1 MGPPFS
7 SPVVVSADPDLVDV
21 QGLFEANRAALER
34 EIGTSFSFGVR
45 EPNIPSTWTLRLGAS
60 APRLVFDREAQT
72 LICEAPDRSSFF
84 DTLSLLW
91 DLHGHP
97 GGTIPVQDCATV
109 TEAVD
114 RIEEAI
120 RRSWPSFDLHNIDW
134 TALTEQYRSKILTAE
149 DPVPEL
155 KSWLACLGDCH
166 TTIRPVEQPGRLP
179 YRAVAQ
185 NDQVVLTEVP
195 EGSTGHLAGA
205 RVGHALRGIDV
216 ARLRRESGGRPHSL
230 PHLIG
235 LTALRGPVGQEVQ
248 LETES
253 GARWTESYQRNP
265 WPQIVEGRRL
275 RDDVGYL
282 RLRAWSTEYEQH
294 LNEAMEALADC
305 PSLLFD
311 LRGNGGGNFLMA
323 CRFRGR
329 FLQKDRQVGWIRYR
343 LPGGGM
349 SVREPIHAQAAEPA
363 LRWEKPLTIWTDPK
377 TYSASED
384 FLMGLS
390 EEPQIRILG
399 EPSGGGSG
407 RLRVLRLME
416 GWRLTITTSHTFTN
430 DGHCIE
436 GAGHPVEGPI
446 PTQ

>member
-134 TALTEQYRSKILTAE
+134 LALTDQYRSKILTAE

-166 TTIRPVEQPGRLP
+166 TAMRPVEQPGRLP

-235 LTALRGPVGQEVQ
+235 LTALRGPVGQDC
-248 LETES
+248 LLYTS
-253 GARWTESYQRNP
+253 PSP
-265 WPQIVEGRRL
+265 
-275 RDDVGYL
+275 RD
-282 RLRAWSTEYEQH
+282 
-294 LNEAMEALADC
+294 
-305 PSLLFD
+305 
-311 LRGNGGGNFLMA
+311 
-323 CRFRGR
+323 
-329 FLQKDRQVGWIRYR
+329 
-343 LPGGGM
+343 
-349 SVREPIHAQAAEPA
+349 
-363 LRWEKPLTIWTDPK
+363 
-377 TYSASED
+377 
-384 FLMGLS
+384 
-390 EEPQIRILG
+390 
-399 EPSGGGSG
+399 
-407 RLRVLRLME
+407 
-416 GWRLTITTSHTFTN
+416 
-430 DGHCIE
+430 
-436 GAGHPVEGPI
+436 
-446 PTQ
+446 